1 MDASKIKILSAIR
14 IQVTLKHVIRED
26 KLVNINL
33 SNEALYEVIES
44 FKVNHLQM
52 GPTVEDLYRIIYED
66 MKNQGYNLGDYFIHD
81 IKLLNN

>member
-1 MDASKIKILSAIR
+1 MDASKIKIVSAIK
-14 IQVTLKHVIRED
+14 IQVTLRSAFRDDRV
-26 KLVNINL
+26 VNVNL

-52 GPTVEDLYRIIYED
+52 GPTEEDLYRIIYED
-66 MKNQGYNLGDYFIHD
+66 MKNQDYNLGDYFIHD